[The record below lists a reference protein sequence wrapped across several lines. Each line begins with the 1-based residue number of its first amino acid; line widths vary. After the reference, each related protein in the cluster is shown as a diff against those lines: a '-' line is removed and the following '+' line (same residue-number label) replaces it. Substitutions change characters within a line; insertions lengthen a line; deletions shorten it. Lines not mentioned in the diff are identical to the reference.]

1 MRALLRTAWLIALA
15 PALVTGCDQ
24 TVDGQHPVGG
34 TTPTDAEL
42 ERFVRRLHLDLAA
55 PPPSDDELAAER
67 QQLADASNST
77 AARRALAE
85 QLVADPA
92 WADTFVAELE
102 NRAYAGETLDSQY
115 DFLCYLQV
123 GVAPCEACPDPGPN
137 DDPCTYCACS
147 ALQDYAAERASLQAS
162 AADLTAGASTSSIER
177 RYADTYGFQFLLG
190 SAEGVATNLVE
201 VFLGR
206 TPQADE
212 IDNAA
217 AMVNG
222 SLTVDS
228 PAGILYHPYGTDYYD
243 LIDIIFTSEVYREAM
258 VTGAFERYLGRP
270 PSPPELRHFTAQLDP
285 NDPDLRPVILAI
297 TSSREYFQP

>member
-1 MRALLRTAWLIALA
+1 MRALLRAAWLIALV
-15 PALVTGCDQ
+15 PACDQ
-24 TVDGQHPVGG
+24 TVDGQHPIGG

-55 PPPSDDELAAER
+55 RPPSDDELATER
-67 QQLADASNST
+67 QELADAGNST

-85 QLVADPA
+85 TLVADPA

-115 DFLCYLQV
+115 DFLCYLQI
-123 GVAPCEACPDPGPN
+123 GVAPCEACPDPGPG
-137 DDPCTYCACS
+137 DDPCTYCTCS
-147 ALQDYAAERASLQAS
+147 ALQGYAAERASLQTA
-162 AADLTAGASTSSIER
+162 AADLTGGASTSSIER

-190 SAEGVATNLVE
+190 SAEGVATNLIE

-206 TPQADE
+206 TPQTDE
-212 IDNAA
+212 LDNAA

-222 SLTVDS
+222 SLTAGS
-228 PAGILYHPYGTDYYD
+228 PAGILYHRYGADYTE
-243 LIDIIFTSEVYREAM
+243 LIEIIFASEVYREAM
-258 VTGAFERYLGRP
+258 VTSAFERYLGRP
-270 PSPPELRHFTAQLDP
+270 PTPPELRHFTAQLDP
-285 NDPDLRPVILAI
+285 TDPDLRPVILAI

>member
-1 MRALLRTAWLIALA
+1 MRALLCTAWLIAL
-15 PALVTGCDQ
+15 VTACDQ
-24 TVDGQHPVGG
+24 TVDGEHPVGG

-42 ERFVRRLHLDLAA
+42 ERYVRRLHLDLAA
-55 PPPSDDELAAER
+55 KPPSDDELATER
-67 QQLADASNST
+67 QQLADAGAST

-85 QLVADPA
+85 QLVAEPA
-92 WADTFVAELE
+92 WADAFVAELE

-115 DFLCYLQV
+115 DFLCYLQI
-123 GVAPCEACPDPGPN
+123 GVAPCEACPDPGPG

-147 ALQDYAAERASLQAS
+147 ALSDYAAERTNLESS
-162 AADLTAGASTSSIER
+162 AADLAGGATTSSIER
-177 RYADTYGFQFLLG
+177 RFADTYGFQFLLG

-212 IDNAA
+212 LDNAA

-222 SLTVDS
+222 ALTADS
-228 PAGILYHPYGTDYYD
+228 PAGILYHRYGKNYTD

-270 PSPPELRHFTAQLDP
+270 PSPDELRHFTAQLDP
-285 NDPDLRPVILAI
+285 TDPDLRPVILAI